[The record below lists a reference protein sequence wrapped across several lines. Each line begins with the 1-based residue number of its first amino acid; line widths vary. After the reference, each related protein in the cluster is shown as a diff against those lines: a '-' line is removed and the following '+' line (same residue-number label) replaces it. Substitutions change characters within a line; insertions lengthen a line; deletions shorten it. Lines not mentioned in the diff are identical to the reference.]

1 MQEAGLRRVQMGK
14 DSSTNGNLRVMRPR
28 RHLLEITE
36 ESGKPALV
44 PGVHPGEQAGQWG
57 SRKTLCVVHSIVLVS
72 TTCSRYTPTDGSD
85 CAEDS
90 IFQRASAARRSRAG
104 AGKGT
109 GGISPPAQE
118 CSIRCS

>member
-1 MQEAGLRRVQMGK
+1 MGN
-14 DSSTNGNLRVMRPR
+14 DSGTNGNLWVMRPR

-36 ESGKPALV
+36 ESRKPALV
-44 PGVHPGEQAGQWG
+44 PGIHPGEQSGQWG

-72 TTCSRYTPTDGSD
+72 RTCSRYTPKDGSE

-90 IFQRASAARRSRAG
+90 IFQRPSAASRSRAA

-109 GGISPPAQE
+109 GGISLPAHE
-118 CSIRCS
+118 CSIRC